1 VAPFSHID
9 SSRIRVIWFNTD
21 ISLFFR
27 EIPML
32 GVVLWRDEAE
42 GKAVFWCEDQGD
54 LAYFDGNSVPS
65 SDDNTQVGYLNV
77 GDVVRFDV
85 TFENRLRRAN
95 APSVVEQHAC
105 ASLADDLRNSG
116 LSDQPQTNEVAEVVR
131 FQPRSEQVLSLQPK
145 RRAL

>member
-1 VAPFSHID
+1 
-9 SSRIRVIWFNTD
+9 
-21 ISLFFR
+21 
-27 EIPML
+27 ML

-95 APSVVEQHAC
+95 APSIVEQHAC